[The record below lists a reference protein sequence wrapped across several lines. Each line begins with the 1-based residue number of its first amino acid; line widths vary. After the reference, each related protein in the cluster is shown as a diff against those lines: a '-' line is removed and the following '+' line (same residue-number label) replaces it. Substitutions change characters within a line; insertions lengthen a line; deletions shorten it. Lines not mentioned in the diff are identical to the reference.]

1 MFNRIST
8 SAIAIAS
15 ALYMAETETA
25 SNGVTLAKSP
35 APRILPDLS
44 QAVSTNTG
52 TGDAD
57 KTAKLKAARRAAGV
71 ADKPTIAGKPG
82 KVARK
87 GVAAQH
93 AANVVV
99 ASNKLR
105 RISRVEPICKVIAAM
120 MDKGPQHVATMS
132 KKAACSEREVRL
144 AIDKLRAMKW
154 LIDRTAIKTFGY
166 RPKFKRPK
174 L

>member
-1 MFNRIST
+1 MFNRINAT
-8 SAIAIAS
+8 LLAS
-15 ALYMAETETA
+15 AAFAAPETTQA
-25 SNGVTLAKSP
+25 SNGVTLAKV
-35 APRILPDLS
+35 APRILE
-44 QAVSTNTG
+44 QGAAVSTDTG
-52 TGDAD
+52 TANPD
-57 KTAKLKAARRAAGV
+57 KTARLKAARIAANGG
-71 ADKPTIAGKPG
+71 KPDTGKPG

-93 AANVVV
+93 KANAIV

-105 RISRVEPICKVIAAM
+105 RISRVEPICKVIATM
-120 MDKGPQHVATMS
+120 MDKAPQHVAAMA